1 MDQIKKR
8 QALEQ
13 AIEHLEEAKDL
24 LSGIPGMDA
33 TREGLRRNISVVE
46 TALYN
51 MDGPYDHP
59 FNREESYA
67 HPFDMVGYANRLLA
81 GCR

>member
-13 AIEHLEEAKDL
+13 AADLLEEAIEL
-24 LSGIPGMDA
+24 LLGIDSMDA
-33 TREGLRRNISVVE
+33 TREGLRRNISVIE

-51 MDGPYDHP
+51 MDGPY
-59 FNREESYA
+59 A
-67 HPFDMVGYANRLLA
+67 HPLDFDLVEYANRLLA

>member
-1 MDQIKKR
+1 MDQITKR
-8 QALEQ
+8 KSLED
-13 AIEHLEEAKDL
+13 AINHLEEANDL
-24 LSGIPGMDA
+24 LIGISGMD
-33 TREGLRRNISVVE
+33 EIRRIICKCSGVVE

>member
-13 AIEHLEEAKDL
+13 AIDLLEEVRDL
-24 LSGIPGMDA
+24 LVGIPGMDA
-33 TREGLRRNISVVE
+33 TREGLHRNISVVE

-59 FNREESYA
+59 LDRS
-67 HPFDMVGYANRLLA
+67 HDFDMVGYANRLLA

>member
-13 AIEHLEEAKDL
+13 AIDLLEEVRDL
-24 LSGIPGMDA
+24 LVGIPGMDA

-46 TALYN
+46 TALCK
-51 MDGPYDHP
+51 MDGPY
-59 FNREESYA
+59 A
-67 HPFDMVGYANRLLA
+67 HALDFDMVGYANRLLA